1 MTINPLRM
9 FRYGFESL
17 NRRLQVLSSSL
28 LNRGKNKPVVARE
41 VAKRL
46 SEETAINK
54 PSQEDP
60 FVALAISQA
69 KKDPSTGISIND
81 DSFE

>member
-9 FRYGFESL
+9 FRSGFESL
-17 NRRLQVLSSSL
+17 NQRLQVLSGSL

-60 FVALAISQA
+60 FVALAIRQSQE
-69 KKDPSTGISIND
+69 DPPTPMPISD
-81 DSFE
+81 ASFK

>member
-28 LNRGKNKPVVARE
+28 LNRVKNKPVVARE

-46 SEETAINK
+46 SEQTAINK
-54 PSQEDP
+54 PSQEDL
-60 FVALAISQA
+60 FAALATSQA
-69 KKDPSTGISIND
+69 QEDPPTPMHISDAI
-81 DSFE
+81 FK